1 MNEESGYYPKSKVE
15 VKGFMAAHYDAILNM
30 ATFGR
35 YSPFIEKAIEMMRIR
50 PQDKILDLGA
60 GTGRNACLMMK
71 YLSGDKGELVG
82 IDICDDMISQFQ
94 KRCRNFHRAEIIK
107 ARVDQPLPLK
117 NTKKFD
123 KVFISFVLHGFP
135 QEVRAKVI
143 NSAFGMLKGDGIFF
157 VLDYNEF
164 SLSKMPFYARIPFKL
179 IECSYAFDFIK
190 RDWREIL
197 AKTGFKDFE
206 QHIFFNYV
214 RLLKAQK

>member
-1 MNEESGYYPKSKVE
+1 MKEEYGDYPKSKVE
-15 VKGFMAAHYDAILNM
+15 VKGFMAAHYDAILNL

-35 YSPFIEKAIEMMRIR
+35 YSPFIERAIGLMRIS

-71 YLSGDKGELVG
+71 YLSGDGELVG
-82 IDICDDMISQFQ
+82 IDICDEMISQFQ
-94 KRCRNFHRAEIIK
+94 NRCRNFHNAEIIK

-117 NTKKFD
+117 NRKKFD

-135 QEVRAKVI
+135 QEVREKVM
-143 NSAFGMLKGDGIFF
+143 NSVFEVLKEDGIFF

-164 SLSKMPFYARIPFKL
+164 SYKKMPFYAKIPFKL

-190 RDWREIL
+190 RDWRKIL

-206 QHIFFNYV
+206 QYIFFDYI

>member
-15 VKGFMAAHYDAILNM
+15 IKGFMATHYDAILNM

-35 YSPFIEKAIEMMRIR
+35 YSPFIEKAIGMMRIS

-71 YLSGDKGELVG
+71 YLSGEGELVG

-94 KRCRNFHRAEIIK
+94 KRCRKFPNAEIIK
-107 ARVDQPLPLK
+107 ARIDQPLPF
-117 NTKKFD
+117 TKKFD

-143 NSAFGMLKGDGIFF
+143 NSVFGVLKDDGFFF

-164 SLSKMPFYARIPFKL
+164 SYKKMPFYAKMPFKL
-179 IECSYAFDFIK
+179 IECPYAFDFIQ

-197 AKTGFKDFE
+197 AKTGFKNFE
-206 QHIFFNYV
+206 QYIFFDYI

>member
-1 MNEESGYYPKSKVE
+1 MKEEAGYYPKSKVE

-35 YSPFIEKAIEMMRIR
+35 YTPFIEKAIGMMRIS

-71 YLSGDKGELVG
+71 YLSGDGGELVG

-94 KRCRNFHRAEIIK
+94 KRCRKFPNAEIIK
-107 ARVDQPLPLK
+107 ARADQPLPLK

-135 QEVRAKVI
+135 QEVREKVI
-143 NSAFGMLKGDGIFF
+143 NSVFEVLKEDGIFF

-179 IECSYAFDFIK
+179 IECPYAFDFIK

-206 QHIFFNYV
+206 QYIFFDYI